1 MDMHLVIYNGYQMGI
16 KKCFKLQVIRRLDVF
31 LSAESTCARNE
42 VTIGLE
48 LAIEHWLNGIDGR
61 IDGRKDG

>member
-1 MDMHLVIYNGYQMGI
+1 MGI